1 MSPITGLS
9 QNLVFTISLEG
20 YLIIM
25 DARNGNILRIT
36 NILDQIKH
44 SKRKNIIPIGFI
56 LANNKI
62 YLSLKDGRI
71 ILADITDGKSIDI
84 IKITNSRISRP
95 HVQNE
100 FMYLIKDNAI
110 IKLD

>member
-1 MSPITGLS
+1 MQLCRNMWASS
-9 QNLVFTISLEG
+9 KNISIQLWFE
-20 YLIIM
+20 
-25 DARNGNILRIT
+25 RHVN
-36 NILDQIKH
+36 NILDKIKH

-71 ILADITDGKSIDI
+71 ILADIINGKSIDI
-84 IKITNSRISRP
+84 IKIANSRISRP

-100 FMYLIKDNAI
+100 YMYLIKDNAI
-110 IKLD
+110 IKIN